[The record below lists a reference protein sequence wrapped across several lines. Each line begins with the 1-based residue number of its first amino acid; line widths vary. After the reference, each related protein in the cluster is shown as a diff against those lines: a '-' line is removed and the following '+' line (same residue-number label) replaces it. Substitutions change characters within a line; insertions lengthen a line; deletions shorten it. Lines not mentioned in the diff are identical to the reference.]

1 MSPSHDSSTRIS
13 RPYGREAPLPIAWA
27 VALTLLAAAPLA
39 AQGPG
44 TFELFASRKQSSS
57 QPLFG
62 GISFAHYGGPIGL
75 RFSGALNFR
84 GNDDNNNSTS
94 SPSLNTSGYD
104 CR

>member
-1 MSPSHDSSTRIS
+1 MLSPHR
-13 RPYGREAPLPIAWA
+13 
-27 VALTLLAAAPLA
+27 TLVLATVLAAAPLA

-44 TFELFASRKQSSS
+44 TFELFASRKESST

-84 GNDDNNNSTS
+84 NDDNTSTAAPNAS
-94 SPSLNTSGYD
+94 TGQYD
-104 CR
+104 CRYYDCRSRYRGRGGQVG